1 MPDQPGRDRP
11 DWHGRR
17 QGRRLRPG
25 RQRLMAEL
33 LPRLRVALPPGGAS
47 LDPFALFSPRPRQV
61 WLEIGFGGGEHLAVQ
76 AERHPDIGFLGSEV
90 FVNGIAAL
98 LDEVDRRRLANLRIL
113 DDDARLLLPALPE
126 ACLGRVFLLFPD
138 PWPKKRHEKRRFISP
153 ANLAEL
159 ARLLVDGGELR
170 IASDDAGYIRWTLEQ
185 MAGHPAFRWRARG
198 PGEWRTPPPDWVD
211 TRYQEK
217 ARAAGRRAIF
227 LSFERR
233 PRPGEG

>member
-1 MPDQPGRDRP
+1 MPNQPGRDRP

-25 RQRLMAEL
+25 RQRLMSEL
-33 LPRLRVALPPGGAS
+33 LPRLRVALPPAGAS
-47 LDPFALFSPRPRQV
+47 LDPFALFQPRPREV
-61 WLEIGFGGGEHLAVQ
+61 WLEIGFGGGEHLAAQ
-76 AERHPDIGFLGSEV
+76 AERHPEIGFLGSEV

-98 LDEVDRRRLANLRIL
+98 LDQVDRHGMANLRIF
-113 DDDARLLLPALPE
+113 DDDARLLLPALPG

-138 PWPKKRHEKRRFISP
+138 PWPKKRHEKRRFIGP

-159 ARLLVDGGELR
+159 ARVLADGGELR
-170 IASDDAGYIRWTLEQ
+170 MASDDAGHIRWILEQ
-185 MAGHPAFRWRARG
+185 TASHPAFRWRACR
-198 PGEWRTPPPDWVD
+198 PSDWRSPPADWVD

-217 ARAAGRRAIF
+217 ARAAGRRATF

-233 PRPGEG
+233 ARPD